1 MKSMRLTS
9 VSAIVMALGVC
20 SLVQPL
26 HAQDAKK
33 LFIAGDMVRG
43 NQKGAP
49 GPGCVLDNQF
59 KHLEKV
65 TWRVRVLDAS
75 GNPLD
80 DKGLK
85 SVVIQLPDGQT
96 FNARF
101 GAHPPPQAGP
111 AADHFWSA
119 IWIIPTSYPSGS
131 LSYKVVATDND
142 GNTQAWEPFKIKPSQ
157 LTVVD
162 GAIEIKTE

>member
-1 MKSMRLTS
+1 MRVLPAPSILT
-9 VSAIVMALGVC
+9 VS
-20 SLVQPL
+20 SLAFLAFAPAV
-26 HAQDAKK
+26 HAQEAKK
-33 LFIAGDMVRG
+33 LFIEADMVRG

-65 TWRVRVLDAS
+65 TWRVRVLDGA
-75 GNPLD
+75 GKPLD
-80 DKGLK
+80 NTGLK
-85 SVVIQLPDGQT
+85 SLVIQLPDGQS

-101 GAHPPPQAGP
+101 GPHPPPQAGP
-111 AADHFWSA
+111 AEDHFWSA
-119 IWIIPTSYPSGS
+119 IWIIPTDYPSGS

-142 GNTQAWEPFKIKPSQ
+142 GNTQAWEPFKTKPSQ

-162 GAIEIKTE
+162 GAIELKTAQ